1 MNEQLALDF
10 SQPVTGTVTIRDLG
24 YTDAERQMAL
34 NFGRLIFEEAKLVR
48 KSLKN
53 REWDETRS
61 AEFFDNRKDGADIFC
76 SVAEKN
82 GEPVGIMAGC
92 VFPSHIFT
100 GNVAYD
106 LFLYVLPQHRGGII
120 AKRLLQEYEEW
131 AVSKGVLEIGFGIIS
146 NIDAER
152 TGRLAEKL
160 GYQFVGSNYIKE
172 TI

>member
-1 MNEQLALDF
+1 MKEQLALDF
-10 SQPVTGTVTIRDLG
+10 NPKPAAHLVVRDLG
-24 YTDAERQMAL
+24 YSDEERSMAL
-34 NFGRLIFEEAKLVR
+34 HFGKLIFDEAKLTR
-48 KSLKN
+48 KSLMN

-76 SVAEKN
+76 SVAEKD

-106 LFLYVLPQHRGGII
+106 LFLYVLPEHRGSLI
-120 AKRLLQEYEEW
+120 AKYLLQRYEDW
-131 AVSKGVLEIGFGIIS
+131 AMTKDVLEIGFGIIS
-146 NIDAER
+146 NINADRTGKLAER
-152 TGRLAEKL
+152 L

-172 TI
+172 IV